1 MGLCTP
7 PSVLNVDLVAV
18 VLTPGRPPCTAVR
31 HPFVLVGLDRLP
43 RLNSLTGRLR
53 RLRLGVLAHPASVDR
68 SVEHIGDVLEKMG
81 VRPALFFGP
90 EHGYGGEAQDMIG
103 VSDARD
109 ARTGA
114 PIVSLYG
121 DRFENLSPT
130 PEHLGA
136 IDLLLIDLA
145 DIGTRYYTFIWTAVL
160 AVRAAAKAGVPVIL
174 LDRPN
179 PIAAVPRAVEGRSQK
194 QGFLSFVG
202 LEPIPVRHSL
212 TIGEIVALFAKRDG
226 IGLGDA
232 LSIVTVEGWE
242 RHSLAPQWDRPF
254 VTTSPNMPTFE
265 TALVYPGGCLLEG
278 TNLSEGRGTTRP
290 FEIVG
295 APWIDGHR
303 LAQGLRATGLT
314 GFVARPITFRP
325 TFQKHAGQIC
335 GGVQI
340 HPTDVSTFRPVAT
353 YVALVAL
360 ARRQNQ
366 ERFAFRTERYEY
378 VSTIPAFD
386 LLTGSHEAR
395 NAIEAGEE
403 ARAIAEFVSASDPT
417 WPDQMNEATMALH
430 DAAI

>member
-1 MGLCTP
+1 M
-7 PSVLNVDLVAV
+7 
-18 VLTPGRPPCTAVR
+18 
-31 HPFVLVGLDRLP
+31 LVGLDRLP
-43 RLNSLTGRLR
+43 RLTSVTGRLR
-53 RLRLGVLAHPASVDR
+53 RARLGVLAHPASVDR
-68 SVEHIGDVLEKMG
+68 SVEHMGDVLEKIG
-81 VRPALFFGP
+81 IRPALFLGP

-103 VSDARD
+103 VTDARD

-121 DRFENLSPT
+121 DRFEDLSPT
-130 PEHLGA
+130 AEHLGA

-145 DIGTRYYTFIWTAVL
+145 DIGTRFYTFIWTAVL
-160 AVRAAAKAGVPVIL
+160 AVRAAAKAGIPVVL

-179 PIAAVPRAVEGRSQK
+179 PISGTRRAVEGRSQSPE
-194 QGFLSFVG
+194 FLSFVG
-202 LEPIPVRHSL
+202 LEPIPIRHSL
-212 TIGEIVALFAKRDG
+212 TIGEVVALFAKRSG

-232 LSIVTVEGWE
+232 VSIVTVENWE
-242 RHSLAPQWDRPF
+242 RHTLATHWDRPF

-265 TALVYPGGCLLEG
+265 TALVYPGGCLIEG

-340 HPTDVSTFRPVAT
+340 HPTDVASFRPVAT

-360 ARRQNQ
+360 ARRQNT

-378 VSTIPAFD
+378 VDTIPAFD
-386 LLTGSHEAR
+386 LLTGSSEAR
-395 NAIEAGEE
+395 LAIEAGEE
-403 ARAIAEFVSASDPT
+403 ARTIAEFVSTPDPT
-417 WPDQMNEATMALH
+417 WADQMDEATDALN
-430 DAAI
+430 DASI

>member
-1 MGLCTP
+1 M
-7 PSVLNVDLVAV
+7 VAV
-18 VLTPGRPPCTAVR
+18 VLTPRRAPCTAVR

-43 RLNSLTGRLR
+43 RLNSVTGRLR
-53 RLRLGVLAHPASVDR
+53 RARLGVLAHPASVDR
-68 SVEHIGDVLEKMG
+68 SVEHIADVLEKIG
-81 VRPALFFGP
+81 IRPALFFGP

-121 DRFENLSPT
+121 ERFDDLSPT
-130 PEHLGA
+130 SEHLSA

-145 DIGTRYYTFIWTAVL
+145 DIGTRYYTFIWTALL
-160 AVRAAAKAGVPVIL
+160 AIRAAAKAGVPVIL

-179 PIAAVPRAVEGRSQK
+179 PISGARRFVEGRSQ
-194 QGFLSFVG
+194 QPGFLSFVG
-202 LEPIPVRHSL
+202 LESIPVRHSL
-212 TIGEIVALFAKRDG
+212 TIGEVVALFAKRNG

-242 RHSLAPQWDRPF
+242 RHSLATHWDRPF
-254 VTTSPNMPTFE
+254 VTTSPNMPTVE

-340 HPTDVSTFRPVAT
+340 HPTDVATFRPVAT

-360 ARRQNQ
+360 ARRQDP

-378 VSTIPAFD
+378 VDTIPAFD
-386 LLTGSHEAR
+386 LLTGSDEAR
-395 NAIEAGEE
+395 RAIEAGEE
-403 ARAIAEFVSASDPT
+403 ARAIAEFVSATDPT
-417 WPDQMNEATMALH
+417 WADQMTEATTALH